1 MYSIVSEATV
11 RFLCSRFLVNEIKR
25 LAYRWMME
33 TPRVSVP
40 VNLSSNWKRVLFQPI
55 EWFTFSRILEELDE
69 RYPGFLQQL
78 PEQVRQRGSCSLV
91 EYSLV
96 HEFAILHF
104 SIHRVLRRNV
114 RRVRIRIILEE
125 RSASGRLKVWKD
137 SYFRAFLHRL
147 KF

>member
-1 MYSIVSEATV
+1 MYSVVSEATA

-25 LAYRWMME
+25 LAYRWMTE

-55 EWFTFSRILEELDE
+55 EWFTFSRILKLDE
-69 RYPGFLQQL
+69 RYPGFLRQL
-78 PEQVRQRGSCSLV
+78 AEQVRQRGSCSLA

-96 HEFAILHF
+96 YEFAILNF

-114 RRVRIRIILEE
+114 RRVRIRVILEE
-125 RSASGRLKVWKD
+125 RFASGQLKVWKD
-137 SYFRAFLHRL
+137 SYFRAFLRPL